1 MSFGIELCSLL
12 FLVFLLVMAVMRR
25 DVEVLVSKRTG
36 TCLFAVTL
44 SQVLTLADRMI
55 LAEQELSLAG
65 TALFCAVTFSVQAL
79 VPALLR
85 DVVLRSRKNI
95 PSHIRRLRWLHFLPW
110 AVVTGCIFYSVWSK
124 GVFYV
129 DSQGFHR
136 GGLFWIF
143 HVNYLIYAVGTVAY
157 GLRHKQLMRVNIP
170 MLFTYFTLTGIPCF
184 LLIPFQDH
192 PLYGVCM
199 TILVY
204 FLCRQGERVLYFT
217 DTVSGALVR
226 ESFLFD
232 VQKAELR
239 GIRQHIFAI
248 AIDNFKLVN
257 EFYGVEGGNEIL
269 RKIAA
274 NLQTEFGKYHVY
286 RFGGDIFLLMLNA
299 DKECA
304 RILDTIRHLFLMPVP
319 VNGRSASL
327 TACIGIVHTEHY
339 KASEIASAVDFAV
352 SQAKRVGKGVIFEMA
367 ENTAGLMKRRKAI
380 EQALVKNI
388 RDNHFEVHYQP
399 IFDTKKKR
407 FHSMEALARLNVPG
421 YGYVSP
427 EEFIRIAEKNGTIL
441 QIGMLVL
448 EEVCRFIRDAGL
460 KNKGIDFVE
469 VNLSVVQCM
478 QDKIC
483 NHIRDML
490 EKYDVPPEMIN
501 LEITESAAA
510 YSEKK
515 LMQNMA
521 RMSLMDLEFS
531 LDDYGSGYS
540 NINYLVSLPFSIVKI
555 DKYLVWEAAKSVM
568 SRAILEN
575 TINMFKEIHL
585 KVVAEGI
592 EDAEMADML
601 IRMGA
606 DYLQGY
612 YYSKPVPAEVLAE
625 RLDPAYLAQLLE
637 G

>member
-1 MSFGIELCSLL
+1 MSFGVELCSLI
-12 FLVFLLVMAVMRR
+12 FLVFQLIMAVMRR
-25 DVEVLVSKRTG
+25 GIDVLFSKRTG
-36 TCLFAVTL
+36 PCLFVVTISQILTL
-44 SQVLTLADRMI
+44 SDRLMLANQNLPPVGM
-55 LAEQELSLAG
+55 
-65 TALFCAVTFSVQAL
+65 ALFSAVTFATQAL

-85 DVVLRSRKNI
+85 DVVLRSRKTI
-95 PSHIRRLRWLHFLPW
+95 PVPVRRLMWLHFLPW
-110 AVVTGCIFYSVWSK
+110 AVVTVCIFVSVWSRD
-124 GVFYV
+124 VFYV
-129 DSQGFHR
+129 DEQGFHR
-136 GGLFWIF
+136 GWLFWIF
-143 HVNYLIYAVGTVAY
+143 IANDLLYAVGTVAY
-157 GLRHKQLMRVNIP
+157 GLRHKQHMRVNIP
-170 MLFTYFTLTGIPCF
+170 MLITYFTLTAIPCL
-184 LLIPFQDH
+184 LLIPFQDFS
-192 PLYGVCM
+192 LYGVCM
-199 TILVY
+199 TFIVY

-269 RKIAA
+269 RRIAV
-274 NLQTEFGKYHVY
+274 NLQNEFGKNHVY
-286 RFGGDIFLLMLNA
+286 RFGGDIFLLLLNA
-299 DKECA
+299 DRECA
-304 RILDTIRHLFLMPVP
+304 RVLDTIRHMFLMPVP
-319 VNGRSASL
+319 VNGQNAFL

-352 SQAKRVGKGVIFEMA
+352 SQAKTVGKGEVFEMA

-448 EEVCRFIRDAGL
+448 EEVCRFIRKAEL
-460 KNKGIDFVE
+460 KSKGIDFVE

-478 QDKIC
+478 QDKIY
-483 NHIRDML
+483 NHIRDVL

-521 RMSLMDLEFS
+521 RMSLMYLEFS

-555 DKYLVWEAAKSVM
+555 DKYLVWAAAKSVM
-568 SRAILEN
+568 SRVILEN
-575 TINMFKEIHL
+575 TITMFKEIHL

-592 EDAEMADML
+592 EDPEMADML

-612 YYSKPVPAEVLAE
+612 YYSKPVPAELLDE
-625 RLDPAYLAQLLE
+625 RLDPAYLAGLPE
-637 G
+637 S